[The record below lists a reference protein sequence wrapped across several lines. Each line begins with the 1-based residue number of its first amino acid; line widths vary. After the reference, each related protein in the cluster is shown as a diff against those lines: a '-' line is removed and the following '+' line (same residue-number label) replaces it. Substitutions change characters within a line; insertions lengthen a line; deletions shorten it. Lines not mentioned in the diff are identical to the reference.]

1 MLYFT
6 IMYVAS
12 TEIQIAQDCIIIQ
25 FRTLSVYK
33 VKVVNVVWTEYLI
46 FLYSLLFSMSLW
58 HESVEVRERERE
70 RVGIFPI
77 DVN

>member
-46 FLYSLLFSMSLW
+46 FLYSLLFSMSL
-58 HESVEVRERERE
+58 
-70 RVGIFPI
+70 
-77 DVN
+77 